1 MLSELEAES
10 WQNGSRGRQKEGR
23 APHIPPAPLN
33 LDLLRATKEV
43 SLDAVAVAVDPLEK
57 FTVKVDLEETAQAGA
72 AGAGVSK
79 SALGDEDVLEDTL
92 AGLTKFPHVAEDSE
106 ALVAGQ
112 LSRRTVD
119 VLPIGEAIHPT
130 PAAQLARYAEVLG
143 GIATGPPSLRHL
155 SRSGN
160 GSLLSSSKASSD
172 RLGAEGLG
180 ETVAAAAADVSHG
193 FLAREDSM
201 LRVSQQA
208 GPGTWASP
216 TPTGGGTADGTVES
230 SVGNRAHGLVPPST
244 APAGLSTSRRVVIVA
259 PGTLP
264 NVVKPSTAALS
275 SSGRGAGSGLGS
287 GPGSGGQSPG
297 FQSFSGAATAPN
309 RTKASGHDGVDLP
322 PIVTG
327 GTASA
332 TGLAGLDFGVGSIL
346 SLDSIKKAKSQKGH
360 FSKREQRYNDL
371 VALINSTKK
380 AKSFNVET
388 VLKQYKELGN
398 L

>member
-1 MLSELEAES
+1 MENQSC
-10 WQNGSRGRQKEGR
+10 WWGSR
-23 APHIPPAPLN
+23 
-33 LDLLRATKEV
+33 
-43 SLDAVAVAVDPLEK
+43 
-57 FTVKVDLEETAQAGA
+57 
-72 AGAGVSK
+72 
-79 SALGDEDVLEDTL
+79 
-92 AGLTKFPHVAEDSE
+92 
-106 ALVAGQ
+106 
-112 LSRRTVD
+112 
-119 VLPIGEAIHPT
+119 
-130 PAAQLARYAEVLG
+130 
-143 GIATGPPSLRHL
+143 
-155 SRSGN
+155 
-160 GSLLSSSKASSD
+160 SS
-172 RLGAEGLG
+172 
-180 ETVAAAAADVSHG
+180 
-193 FLAREDSM
+193 
-201 LRVSQQA
+201 
-208 GPGTWASP
+208 
-216 TPTGGGTADGTVES
+216 
-230 SVGNRAHGLVPPST
+230 
-244 APAGLSTSRRVVIVA
+244 
-259 PGTLP
+259 
-264 NVVKPSTAALS
+264 
-275 SSGRGAGSGLGS
+275 GSGLGS